1 MKNILRENMR
11 RFGTK
16 NLLTEED
23 TQVGELIIDGNLSG
37 NTLTFTRDNVSD
49 NQAKDYLDE
58 AGDSAYAEYEVQID
72 ITDPAN
78 SINVLKFNEELNGKI
93 VNLLNDKDRLAKFK
107 SALADKF
114 EGRS

>member
-16 NLLTEED
+16 NLLTEN
-23 TQVGELIIDGNLSG
+23 TRVGELIIDGNLSG

-72 ITDPAN
+72 ITDPVN
-78 SINVLKFNEELNGKI
+78 SINVLKFNEELNGEM
-93 VNLLNDKDRLAKFK
+93 VNLLEDPVRLAKFK

>member
-16 NLLTEED
+16 NLLTEN
-23 TQVGELIIDGNLSG
+23 TRVGELIIDGNLSG

-58 AGDSAYAEYEVQID
+58 VGDSAYAEYEVQID

-93 VNLLNDKDRLAKFK
+93 VNLLKVPARLAKFK

>member
-16 NLLTEED
+16 NLLTEN
-23 TQVGELIIDGNLSG
+23 TQVGELIINGNLSG
-37 NTLTFTRDNVSD
+37 NTLTFTRDDVKS

-58 AGDSAYAEYEVQID
+58 VGDSAYASYKVQID
-72 ITDPAN
+72 IADPAK
-78 SINVLKFNEELNGKI
+78 SIKVLEFNEELNGR
-93 VNLLNDKDRLAKFK
+93 VVDLLEDPVRLAKFE
-107 SALADKF
+107 SALQDKF

>member
-16 NLLTEED
+16 NLLTEN
-23 TQVGELIIDGNLSG
+23 TRVGELIIDGNLSG

-78 SINVLKFNEELNGKI
+78 SINVLKFNEELNGEM
-93 VNLLNDKDRLAKFK
+93 VNLLEVPARLAKFK